1 MSRIVS
7 SSVRRFP
14 LHIWHHSMP
23 ACLVAPPRSTRF
35 QFGGEKVRNQKKH
48 TKLLREHGG
57 REENGYFFLPF
68 FHPCLCKSLHSF
80 MNGTDSRK
88 PLVQR
93 ETEQLERLAP
103 RAPKRHRR
111 AMERGKPERS
121 VPCPA
126 RAALPWGMRNCG
138 AGGGRPCL
146 SRDLEL

>member
-1 MSRIVS
+1 MSHTVS

-14 LHIWHHSMP
+14 LHIWHHGMP

-35 QFGGEKVRNQKKH
+35 QFGGEKVRNQKN
-48 TKLLREHGG
+48 TRNYSRSVGEG
-57 REENGYFFLPF
+57 RRMVIFLPF
-68 FHPCLCKSLHSF
+68 FHPCFCKSLHSF
-80 MNGTDSRK
+80 INGTDSRK

-121 VPCPA
+121 VPCPT
-126 RAALPWGMRNCG
+126 RAALPRGMRNCG

-146 SRDLEL
+146 SEDLGL